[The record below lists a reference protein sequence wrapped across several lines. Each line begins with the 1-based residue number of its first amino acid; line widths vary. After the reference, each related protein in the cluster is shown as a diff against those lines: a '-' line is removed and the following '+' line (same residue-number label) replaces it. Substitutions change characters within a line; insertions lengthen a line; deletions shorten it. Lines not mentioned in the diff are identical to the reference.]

1 MITLESEKGGPVE
14 LDVFYQVDGAT
25 WRPRYELRVD
35 TAGQRSLKIIY
46 SGIINQRTNEDW
58 NSASLVLSTAQPL
71 LGGEIPKLGV
81 LEAVFFNCPRTP
93 VARHCFRG
101 NNRAEPRSVTFGDVQ
116 EVQLDAPPMPM
127 KPSMPSVG
135 RPVENGL
142 SAEFVIAKPAVI
154 SSFGAEQKVTIGVID
169 LIPQLFYE
177 CVPSKNTGAFLIA
190 SAVNSS
196 SLPILPGDAAVYVDN
211 NFVAK
216 THMKNVS
223 PGERLSC
230 CLGVDAAVR
239 VEYKPVKKYQEE
251 NAVTSMTSTIHE
263 QSIVVKNSRAGPILL
278 TIKEPIPRSTDR
290 EIKVSLINPVVARS
304 EEAGNNEQGDLTS
317 ADELPKE
324 GARMKGETLEWTIG
338 VQEGKST
345 ELHVKYAVEHPKDN
359 QVVFV
364 EHH

>member
-1 MITLESEKGGPVE
+1 MDEVAEIRSRFEAKQKQVYSLKDRVSVLQKRIEALDKVVENVGSNVVCSTKDSREPFILSNATLENLTNFYNFYDVSSTSVRSQLNDVTKSLEKNERELDALHRELHGAESHLFQQQFSRSIVITLESEKGGPVE

-35 TAGQRSLKIIY
+35 TAGQRSLK
-46 SGIINQRTNEDW
+46 
-58 NSASLVLSTAQPL
+58 VLSTAQPL

-216 THMKNVS
+216 VCLFYSSGVFAAVS
-223 PGERLSC
+223 NEEH
-230 CLGVDAAVR
+230 LGVAKLVLPHHGS
-239 VEYKPVKKYQEE
+239 V
-251 NAVTSMTSTIHE
+251 
-263 QSIVVKNSRAGPILL
+263 
-278 TIKEPIPRSTDR
+278 PR
-290 EIKVSLINPVVARS
+290 
-304 EEAGNNEQGDLTS
+304 G
-317 ADELPKE
+317 
-324 GARMKGETLEWTIG
+324 W
-338 VQEGKST
+338 
-345 ELHVKYAVEHPKDN
+345 YAWPC
-359 QVVFV
+359 F
-364 EHH
+364 